1 MKSLPLSEVKT
12 NLSKLVDDV
21 ARRDERV
28 VITKHGRPAAMLLSM
43 DDIEGLEATLD
54 IMRDP
59 VFYAEVLEAIKE
71 AESGKT
77 KWVDLDDL
85 DENFERKKISK
96 RSPRSRRSA

>member
-12 NLSKLVDDV
+12 NLSRLVDEV
-21 ARRDERV
+21 AAREGRV

-43 DDIEGLEATLD
+43 DEIEGLEATLD

-71 AESGKT
+71 ADSGKT
-77 KWVDLDDL
+77 RWVYLDDL
-85 DENFERKKISK
+85 DENFERKKPEK
-96 RSPRSRRSA
+96 RSRRSRRSA

>member
-12 NLSKLVDDV
+12 HLSRLVDDV
-21 ARRDERV
+21 SNGERV
-28 VITKHGRPAAMLLSM
+28 TITKHGRPAAMLLSM

-54 IMRDP
+54 IMADP
-59 VFYAEVLEAIKE
+59 VFYAEVRRAIKD

-85 DENFERKKISK
+85 DENFERKKPA
-96 RSPRSRRSA
+96 RRRRSRRSA